1 MQSTELEAGWF
12 PAGLQNHVL
21 PKTAGRIMIGDK
33 DIALWRGED
42 GQIRAWENRCPHRGM
57 RLSYGIVRGNT
68 LTCLYHGWSYDGTGG
83 CAGIPAHPDL
93 TPPKTIRTK
102 VYRAA
107 DSGGMIWVANPEE
120 ATEAPAIDGAW
131 APNRSIH
138 VDVAPANIAALTEGI
153 GAELQSKITD
163 HAAILRVP
171 NIEEDILVAFLDM
184 KEHNAMIHTAVPAKA
199 TEAVAIAVSKLSTHL
214 RQVFKASS
222 AA

>member
-120 ATEAPAIDGAW
+120 ATEVPAIDGAW

-153 GAELQSKITD
+153 GAELQSKTTD

-184 KEHNAMIHTAVPAKA
+184 KEHGAMIHTAVPAKA

>member
-21 PKTAGRIMIGDK
+21 PKTAGRIMIGDN

-93 TPPKTIRTK
+93 TPPKTIRAK

-107 DSGGMIWVANPEE
+107 DSGGVIWVANPDE
-120 ATEAPAIDGAW
+120 TSEAPSIDGDW
-131 APNRSIH
+131 APNRSLH
-138 VDVAPANIAALTEGI
+138 VDVAPANMKALAEGI
-153 GAELQSKITD
+153 GAELVSKITE
-163 HAAILRVP
+163 HAAIVRVP
-171 NIEEDILVAFLDM
+171 AVKEDVLVAFLDM
-184 KEHNAMIHTAVPAKA
+184 KEHGAMIHTAVPASA
-199 TEAVAIAVSKLSTHL
+199 SEEVAIAISKLSTHV
-214 RQVFKASS
+214 RQVFKASN